1 MIKTRFMT
9 GSRWPWNSHSSK
21 GIEDK
26 LFTVIRMATT
36 DHISCGLEAGRE
48 GKEDE
53 EAEEEEG
60 EEEEERC
67 MWWSPYNPITGD

>member
-1 MIKTRFMT
+1 
-9 GSRWPWNSHSSK
+9 
-21 GIEDK
+21 
-26 LFTVIRMATT
+26 MATT